1 MRGSSVQLI
10 VGAVSLGL
18 VLGVTACKKKQDAQ
32 AGYPQAAYGAPQPG
46 YGTATQPAYGTTPQ
60 PGYGTTTAPPGGT
73 TAPGTTAPGTTA
85 PGTTAPGT
93 AAAGTCTEIDA
104 AAAAAAQPIITAMS
118 SGSVPAGAKPLGAV
132 IAANCQAGGRIS
144 KPIQMQPGKCYTVVG
159 AGVGVTELN
168 MELKTVAVGGM
179 APVMSQDQ
187 ETGSQAVI
195 GKQPNCYKWAW
206 PMGGTMN
213 LDIIAAAGS
222 GIVGAQVYE
231 K

>member
-18 VLGVTACKKKQDAQ
+18 VLGVTACKKKQDTT
-32 AGYPQAAYGAPQPG
+32 AGYPPAAYGATQPA
-46 YGTATQPAYGTTPQ
+46 YGTATQPAYGTTTDPA
-60 PGYGTTTAPPGGT
+60 YGTTTTPPAGT
-73 TAPGTTAPGTTA
+73 AAPGTTA

-93 AAAGTCTEIDA
+93 AAAGTCTEVDA

-118 SGSVPAGAKPLGAV
+118 QGSVPAGAKPLGAV

-179 APVMSQDQ
+179 APVVSQDQ

-206 PMGGTMN
+206 PMGGTMTV
-213 LDIIAAAGS
+213 DIIAAAGS
-222 GIVGAQVYE
+222 GMVGAQVYE

>member
-60 PGYGTTTAPPGGT
+60 PGYGTTTAPPG
-73 TAPGTTAPGTTA
+73 GTTA